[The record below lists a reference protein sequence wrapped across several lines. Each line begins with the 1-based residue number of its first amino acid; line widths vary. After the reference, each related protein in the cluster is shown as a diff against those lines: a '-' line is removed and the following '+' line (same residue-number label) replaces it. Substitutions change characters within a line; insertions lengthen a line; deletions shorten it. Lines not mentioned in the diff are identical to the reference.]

1 MNDQLH
7 PIFQRMFDDFY
18 PLMKAQTEAEV
29 KRAEEGVAF
38 CNRIAA
44 KLDSVKPIALIVEE
58 PTP

>member
-1 MNDQLH
+1 MNNTH

-38 CNRIAA
+38 CNRLKAHI
-44 KLDSVKPIALIVEE
+44 DSVPALVLPVIEE
-58 PTP
+58 VV